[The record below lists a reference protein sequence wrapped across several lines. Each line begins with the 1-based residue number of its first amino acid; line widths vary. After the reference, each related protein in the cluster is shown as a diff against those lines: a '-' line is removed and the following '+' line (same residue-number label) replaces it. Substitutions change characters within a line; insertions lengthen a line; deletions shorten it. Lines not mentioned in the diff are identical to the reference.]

1 MALIP
6 VFRRNEPPGAVL
18 LNWPANRTAKLLAR
32 EVRRGLSPVEG
43 CRQTLQH
50 LMPEEDKPRA
60 VVIIRARLDDD
71 VDDAGAGPADF
82 SGEFVRC
89 NLKFADAIL
98 RQIGQRSAYHLVIV
112 VPAVDGDV
120 AATAKCACR
129 RDFQSVGFC

>member
-6 VFRRNEPPGAVL
+6 VFGRDEPPGAVL

-43 CRQTLQH
+43 RRQTLQY
-50 LMPEEDKPRA
+50 LVPEEDKPRA
-60 VVIIRARLDDD
+60 VVIICAGLGDD

-82 SGEFVRC
+82 GGEFVRC
-89 NLKFADAIL
+89 NLKLAHAIL
-98 RQIGQRSAYHLVIV
+98 RQIGQRSAYHLVVV

-120 AATAKCACR
+120 AAAAK
-129 RDFQSVGFC
+129 

>member
-6 VFRRNEPPGAVL
+6 VFRRNEPPGAVSPDR
-18 LNWPANRTAKLLAR
+18 PADRTAKLLAR

-43 CRQTLQH
+43 RGQALQH

-60 VVIIRARLDDD
+60 VIVICAGLGDD

-82 SGEFVRC
+82 SGEFVRR
-89 NLKFADAIL
+89 NLELADAIF
-98 RQIGQRSAYHLVIV
+98 RQIGQRSPYHLVVV

-120 AATAKCACR
+120 AAAAN
-129 RDFQSVGFC
+129 